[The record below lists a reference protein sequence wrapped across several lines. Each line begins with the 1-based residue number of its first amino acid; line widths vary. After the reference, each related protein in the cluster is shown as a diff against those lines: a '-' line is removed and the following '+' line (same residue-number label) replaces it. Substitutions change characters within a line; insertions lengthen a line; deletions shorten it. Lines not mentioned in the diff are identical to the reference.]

1 MVARITWLAFLMV
14 MAVGGVLATASI
26 NLDFEGLVKLP
37 SGNCDSCNDNN
48 ECTVDICAGGQ
59 CFQAALYCD
68 DHEECTAVRQDVLT
82 HPFRVQPQALTVL
95 QIFQTFLFIPS
106 YEVVTGDLC
115 TSCETVWDEQR
126 PVCIYERQKA
136 RLLGNLELL
145 ATVQPLD
152 RCLPDN
158 WVFEPGQ
165 LNNFANIARAV
176 LTQGGDYQ
184 AAFDA
189 LHGAL
194 LQFALESGANDSFPL
209 FINVKD
215 VEQGLGI
222 KGDFS
227 FPTWRYN
234 FAGSITIQVS
244 ILYASLTEYLIIIA
258 APIGATPGFGG
269 RYPKVEF
276 YDFMLAGE
284 LATSTEGDMNPHF
297 FSWPPQNV
305 EDTNEYNW
313 FTPANVGNSY
323 TCPNNCYVLEYAR
336 GNILSLLEF
345 GLFAPTE
352 SWTRDYLST
361 VEKIRSLGQSIGGNC
376 FPFVQ
381 S

>member
-1 MVARITWLAFLMV
+1 MAARITWYAFWMV
-14 MAVGGVLATASI
+14 MAVGGALATKSI
-26 NLDFEGLVKLP
+26 NLDFGGLVKLP

-68 DHEECTAVRQDVLT
+68 DHEECTSDSCDSATGCT
-82 HPFRVQPQALTVL
+82 HTPLPCPA
-95 QIFQTFLFIPS
+95 PS
-106 YEVVTGDLC
+106 TDCASVTGDLC
-115 TSCETVWDEQR
+115 TSCETLWDEQR

-152 RCLPDN
+152 RCLTDN

-165 LNNFANIARAV
+165 LNNFANIARGV
-176 LTQGGDYQ
+176 LAQGGDYQ

-194 LQFALESGANDSFPL
+194 LQFALESGTDDGFPL

-215 VEQGLGI
+215 VEQ
-222 KGDFS
+222 GDFS

-258 APIGATPGFGG
+258 APIGTTPGFGG

-361 VEKIRSLGQSIGGNC
+361 VEKIRSLGQSIVGNC
-376 FPFVQ
+376 FPFTQ